1 MRLNLFFGLFGI
13 DVVMFTYC
21 ILVVKPS
28 YFPLLV
34 SCEDVSATTVRH
46 IDK

>member
-13 DVVMFTYC
+13 DC

-28 YFPLLV
+28 YFPYL
-34 SCEDVSATTVRH
+34 SCEDVSAKTVRH